1 MQLEQIQNPV
11 LSLSKRRYVAA
22 LAAVLG
28 GVLTA
33 KIANAQPMSA
43 GAASSQPMCV
53 AVEALVSDGYSGPG
67 PGPAKGEVL
76 RVNPVGQSVLTN
88 NMSPTGG
95 PDLDQPTDMAF
106 LPNGDIVVTDS
117 GAFTG
122 LPKVVEVNP
131 NTGARTL
138 LSGLSSLSSPARGSG
153 PALVWPFSVAIE
165 AGGDILVVD
174 QNPTTYA
181 PRILRIDPT
190 TGNRIVL
197 SGNGVGSGPTLTNA
211 APAEVAN
218 LGGVIYLANGG
229 QLMSVSP
236 SNGNRTLISG
246 GSRGT
251 GPSIVWPLSIANGST
266 TNTLMVL
273 DERQPS
279 AVPGRPL
286 GALISVDLATGD
298 RTVFSSNGAPNG
310 GQQFDGPY
318 DMAYDACQNVYYV
331 LEPGYSPALPPGRVL
346 EVDGVTGVRS
356 LYANYLGARNWSLLM
371 TPLLNLP
378 GGGTGGGGSGPS
390 GGCGLDICDDG

>member
-1 MQLEQIQNPV
+1 MQLEQVQNPV
-11 LSLSKRRYVAA
+11 VSLSTRRMVLA

-28 GVLTA
+28 TVLIA
-33 KIANAQPMSA
+33 KMATAQPLSA
-43 GAASSQPMCV
+43 GSAGLQPMCM

-76 RVNPVGQSVLTN
+76 RVTPGGQSTLTN
-88 NMSPTGG
+88 NTSPPGG

-106 LPNGDIVVTDS
+106 LPNGNIVVTDS
-117 GAFTG
+117 GAFTA
-122 LPKVVEVNP
+122 LPKLVEVNR

-138 LSGLSSLSSPARGSG
+138 VSGLSSLSSPVRGSG
-153 PALVWPFSVAIE
+153 PALVWPFSVAVE

-181 PRILRIDPT
+181 PRILRIDPA
-190 TGNRIVL
+190 TGDRTVL
-197 SGNGVGSGPTLTNA
+197 SGNGVGSGPALTNT

-229 QLMSVSP
+229 QLMSVNP
-236 SNGNRTLISG
+236 TNGNRTLISG
-246 GSRGT
+246 AGSGA

-273 DERQPS
+273 DEKQPS

-298 RTVFSSNGAPNG
+298 RTVLSSNGAPNG

-346 EVDGVTGVRS
+346 KVDGVTGVRS
-356 LYANYLGARNWSLLM
+356 LYADYLGARNWSLLM

-378 GGGTGGGGSGPS
+378 GGGTGGGG
-390 GGCGLDICDDG
+390 GCGVDTCGGG